1 MLLGGRGNYFQGFG
15 EITALFSGTKGA
27 PPLGDLQFIFPE
39 TGNEFDRLARK

>member
-27 PPLGDLQFIFPE
+27 PPPWGPPVYLPRDR
-39 TGNEFDRLARK
+39 NEFDRLARK